1 MSRSCESCLNTAI
14 SWIGLNSPGV
24 CAWEI
29 SERTCVYGRSFS
41 LPISPA
47 NMTPSALR
55 CSTARRAWWTGR
67 CCAFRI
73 SGVKSRC
80 RTIPTSAAASFP
92 TCGMTTEKWSGTP
105 ITPLPRTMPLCGM
118 PSVSICPHSGSA
130 RRSWNGAAP
139 SWSISVLRCAAMCQ
153 AMWSLRGRK
162 RRRCLRRGI
171 SLSVRIC
178 CSRLSQI
185 SPIPPRTRKPGRW
198 DCACWNPASR

>member
-67 CCAFRI
+67 CCAFRM

-153 AMWSLRGRK
+153 AMGSLRGRK